1 MVPVAVD
8 ELVELVVGPVLAVEA
23 AKLVVEA
30 VLAGQDEDERSGP
43 IAGPIRR
50 ATLKLDR
57 SGSKRAHFNPLFQS
71 MISKHSSG
79 DVDGLVV
86 LEIGRKDVA
95 QEAQLIIDAIL
106 DHAALVL
113 RTLPCW
119 PTLSFLSMLRSGC

>member
-8 ELVELVVGPVLAVEA
+8 GLVELVVGPVLAVEA

-30 VLAGQDEDERSGP
+30 VLAGQDDDERSGP

-71 MISKHSSG
+71 MITGMVNGVADS
-79 DVDGLVV
+79 LVV
-86 LEIGRKDVA
+86 L
-95 QEAQLIIDAIL
+95 
-106 DHAALVL
+106 
-113 RTLPCW
+113 
-119 PTLSFLSMLRSGC
+119 

>member
-1 MVPVAVD
+1 MDPVAVD
-8 ELVELVVGPVLAVEA
+8 GLVVSLDDGLDLVVGVE
-23 AKLVVEA
+23 LVVEA
-30 VLAGQDEDERSGP
+30 VLAGQDDDERSGP

-71 MISKHSSG
+71 MIIKHSSG

-95 QEAQLIIDAIL
+95 QEAQ
-106 DHAALVL
+106 V
-113 RTLPCW
+113 
-119 PTLSFLSMLRSGC
+119 